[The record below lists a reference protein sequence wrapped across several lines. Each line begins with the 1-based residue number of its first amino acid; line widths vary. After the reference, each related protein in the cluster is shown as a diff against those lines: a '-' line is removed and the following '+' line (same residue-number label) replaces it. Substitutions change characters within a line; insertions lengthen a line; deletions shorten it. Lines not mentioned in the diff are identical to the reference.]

1 LFTNNFAHN
10 AYFVGVWFSYIA
22 EVASPCGNL
31 ASVSTPL
38 QVYEPFRAGLPKLG
52 KYWKSL
58 WFRRTFIS
66 EYSKS
71 ELREQHFD
79 SVFGQLWLVLNPLL
93 LSGVYFILIVI
104 IGGTTDSTRYVH
116 LTATLFLF
124 YLVANSLTGGVKSIT
139 AGQRLILNTAFP
151 RIMLPI
157 SAVVIAIFK
166 FLPTL
171 IVFLIIKAI
180 VGSSFS
186 LEMLWAIPVLMITVF
201 LALGLAITISCI
213 NVYFRDIASFLPYLT
228 RTLLYLSPILYESSS
243 LNPRLKALEVINPL
257 FPILDSWSRALVH
270 GEVPQASSMLQ
281 GLAWATGIFLIGT
294 YFFLSRE
301 REFAVR
307 L

>member
-1 LFTNNFAHN
+1 MGT
-10 AYFVGVWFSYIA
+10 WFSYIA
-22 EVASPCGNL
+22 EVTGPCGNL

-58 WFRRTFIS
+58 WSRRTFIS

-79 SVFGQLWLVLNPLL
+79 SVFGQMWLVLNPLL

-104 IGGTTDSTRYVH
+104 IGGSTDSDRYVH

-124 YLVANSLTGGVKSIT
+124 YLIANSLTGGVKSIT

-151 RIMLPI
+151 RVMLPI

-166 FLPTL
+166 FVPTL
-171 IVFLIIKAI
+171 IVFLVIKAI
-180 VGSSFS
+180 VGSKFS
-186 LEMLWAIPVLMITVF
+186 IEMLWAIPVLMISVF

-228 RTLLYLSPILYESSS
+228 RTLLYLSPILYEASA
-243 LNPRLKALEVINPL
+243 LNPNLKALEVVNPL

-270 GEVPQASSMLQ
+270 GEVPQTSSMLQ
-281 GLAWATGIFLIGT
+281 GLAWAAGIFFIGT

>member
-1 LFTNNFAHN
+1 
-10 AYFVGVWFSYIA
+10 
-22 EVASPCGNL
+22 
-31 ASVSTPL
+31 VSTPL

-104 IGGTTDSTRYVH
+104 IGGTTDSARYVH

-186 LEMLWAIPVLMITVF
+186 FEMLWAIPVLMITIF

-228 RTLLYLSPILYESSS
+228 RTLLYLSPILYEASA
-243 LNPRLKALEVINPL
+243 LNPSLKALQVVNPL

-270 GEVPQASSMLQ
+270 GEVPQISSMLQ
-281 GLAWATGIFLIGT
+281 GLAWATGIFFIGT

>member
-1 LFTNNFAHN
+1 MLANYLAHY
-10 AYFVGVWFSYIA
+10 AYFMGAWISHIA
-22 EVASPCGNL
+22 EVTGPCGNL
-31 ASVSTPL
+31 APVSTPL

-58 WFRRTFIS
+58 WSRRTFIS

-79 SVFGQLWLVLNPLL
+79 SVFGQMWLVLNPLL

-104 IGGTTDSTRYVH
+104 IGGSTDSDRYVH

-124 YLVANSLTGGVKSIT
+124 YLIANSLTGGVKSIT

-151 RIMLPI
+151 RVMLPI

-166 FLPTL
+166 FIPTL
-171 IVFLIIKAI
+171 VVFLVIKAV
-180 VGSSFS
+180 VGSKFS
-186 LEMLWAIPVLMITVF
+186 IEMLWAIPVLMISVF

-228 RTLLYLSPILYESSS
+228 RTLLYLSPILYEASA
-243 LNPRLKALEVINPL
+243 LNPNLKALEVVNPL

-270 GEVPQASSMLQ
+270 GEVPQTSSMLQ
-281 GLAWATGIFLIGT
+281 GLAWAAGIFFIGT

>member
-1 LFTNNFAHN
+1 M
-10 AYFVGVWFSYIA
+10 
-22 EVASPCGNL
+22 
-31 ASVSTPL
+31 STPL
-38 QVYEPFRAGLPKLG
+38 QVYEPFKAGLPKLG

-58 WFRRTFIS
+58 WSRRTFIS

-104 IGGTTDSTRYVH
+104 IGGTTDSARYVH

-157 SAVVIAIFK
+157 SAVVIALFK
-166 FLPTL
+166 FFPTL
-171 IVFLIIKAI
+171 IIFLIIKGV
-180 VGSSFS
+180 VGSKFS
-186 LEMLWAIPVLMITVF
+186 LEMLWAIPVLLITIF
-201 LALGLAITISCI
+201 LAFGLAITISCI

-228 RTLLYLSPILYESSS
+228 RTLLYLSPILYEASA
-243 LNPRLKALEVINPL
+243 LNLNLRALEFVNPL
-257 FPILDSWSRALVH
+257 FPILDSWSSALVH
-270 GEVPQASSMLQ
+270 GQMPEVASMLQ
-281 GLAWATGIFLIGT
+281 GLAWATGIFFIGT